1 MRSVQQHLLPQS
13 AAGPLSFP
21 SVLVAPLV
29 YSQDRSLLLPASD
42 PARVAQRLGSCR
54 TTPPERS
61 LGGAA
66 IGAGFLL
73 LIVAAWTVP

>member
-42 PARVAQRLGSCR
+42 PARVAQRLKKRITESEIKGWFNATWR
-54 TTPPERS
+54 DLRN
-61 LGGAA
+61 GG
-66 IGAGFLL
+66 
-73 LIVAAWTVP
+73 